1 MLLTRKHL
9 SRRTVLRGVGA
20 TMALP
25 FLDSMIPARS
35 VLAKTEAARAA
46 SRARLVCIEQVHG
59 AAGISEYGLAK
70 NLWIPAATGRRF
82 DISQGNLSPLE
93 PFRDQLTIISNTDAR
108 MAEAQSAPEV
118 GGDHFRSSAVM
129 YTQAHPKL
137 TEGSDV
143 SVGVSMDQ
151 LYAQRFG
158 QDTPIPS
165 MQLTIEPVDQSGGC
179 AYGYACVYTDTIS
192 WAAADQPLPM
202 VRDPRFVFEQLFGSG
217 GTPEQRAPRR
227 ATDRSILDLLT
238 RQMADLRRSLG
249 AGDRQRLDQYSN
261 NIREIE
267 QRIAR
272 IEARNTSGEAREL
285 PGAPAGVPDSFD
297 EHVKLMFD
305 LQVLA
310 FAADTTRVFSFKIGR
325 DGSGRVYPGSGVD
338 RGFHDASH
346 HGSSEERIK
355 QFGEINKYH
364 VSLLPY
370 FLEKLQTT
378 MDGETN
384 LLEKT
389 LVLYGSPMAVGN
401 THNHRNCPL
410 ILLGK
415 GGGAV
420 QPGIHVKAPKDTPM
434 ANVMLTLLQRLG
446 LEDLQSFGDSS
457 GEFSF
462 STAETTVA
470 SHEGHEVA
478 G

>member
-1 MLLTRKHL
+1 MFVTQKHL

-20 TMALP
+20 TIALP
-25 FLDSMIPARS
+25 FLDAMIPARS
-35 VLAKTEAARAA
+35 VLAKTPAARAA

-59 AAGISEYGLAK
+59 AAGCSEYGLAQH
-70 NLWIPAATGRRF
+70 LWSPAATGRRF
-82 DISQGNLSPLE
+82 DISKGSLSPLE

-143 SVGVSMDQ
+143 RVGISMDQ
-151 LYAQRFG
+151 LYAQKFG

-192 WAAADQPLPM
+192 WAAPDQPLPM

-217 GTPEQRAPRR
+217 GTPEQRAQRR
-227 ATDRSILDLLT
+227 ATDRSILDMLT
-238 RQMADLRRSLG
+238 NQMAGLRRSLG
-249 AGDRQRLDQYSN
+249 AADRQRLDQYSN

-272 IEARNTSGEAREL
+272 VEARNTSGEAREL
-285 PGAPAGVPDSFD
+285 PGAPAGVPDAFD

-310 FAADTTRVFSFKIGR
+310 FSSDTTRVFSFKIGR

-346 HGSSEERIK
+346 HGTAEERIK

-370 FLEKLQTT
+370 FLEKLQNTL
-378 MDGETN
+378 DGEAN
-384 LLEKT
+384 LLDKT

-410 ILLGK
+410 ILLGR
-415 GGGAV
+415 GGGV
-420 QPGIHVKAPKDTPM
+420 VEPGVHVKAPKDTPM
-434 ANVMLTLLQRLG
+434 ANVMLTLLHRLG

-462 STAETTVA
+462 SAPETTVA
-470 SHEGHEVA
+470 
-478 G
+478 

>member
-1 MLLTRKHL
+1 MLLTQKHL

-20 TMALP
+20 TIALP

-35 VLAKTEAARAA
+35 VLAKTAAARAA
-46 SRARLVCIEQVHG
+46 SRVRLVCIEQVHG
-59 AAGISEYGLAK
+59 AAGCSEYGLAQ
-70 NLWIPAATGRRF
+70 NLWSPTATGRQF
-82 DISQGNLSPLE
+82 DLSKGNLSPLE
-93 PFRDQLTIISNTDAR
+93 GFRDHLTIVSNTDAR
-108 MAEAQSAPEV
+108 MAEAQTAPEV

-143 SVGVSMDQ
+143 KVGISMDQ
-151 LYAQRFG
+151 LYAQKFG

-192 WAAADQPLPM
+192 WAADNQPLPM
-202 VRDPRFVFEQLFGSG
+202 VRDPRMVFEQLFGSG
-217 GTPEQRAPRR
+217 GTPEQRAERR
-227 ATDRSILDLLT
+227 ATDRSILDMLT
-238 RQMADLRRSLG
+238 NQMADLRRSLG
-249 AGDRQRLDQYSN
+249 AADRQRLDQYSS

-285 PGAPAGVPDSFD
+285 PGAPAGVPDAFD

-310 FAADTTRVFSFKIGR
+310 FSSDTTRIFSFKFGR

-346 HGSSEERIK
+346 HGTAEERIR
-355 QFGEINKYH
+355 QFGDINKYH

-370 FLEKLQTT
+370 FLEKLQNT
-378 MDGETN
+378 MDGDSN
-384 LLEKT
+384 LLDKT

-410 ILLGK
+410 ILLGR

-420 QPGIHVKAPKDTPM
+420 APGVHVKAPKDTPM
-434 ANVMLTLLQRLG
+434 ANVFLTLLHRLG
-446 LEDLQSFGDSS
+446 LEDLPSFGDSS

-462 STAETTVA
+462 SVPGATVA
-470 SHEGHEVA
+470 
-478 G
+478 

>member
-1 MLLTRKHL
+1 MLLTQKHL

-20 TMALP
+20 TIALP

-35 VLAKTEAARAA
+35 VLAKTAAARAA
-46 SRARLVCIEQVHG
+46 SRVRLVCIEQVHG
-59 AAGISEYGLAK
+59 AAGCSEYGLAQ
-70 NLWIPAATGRRF
+70 NLWSPTATGRQF
-82 DISQGNLSPLE
+82 DLSKGNLSPLE
-93 PFRDQLTIISNTDAR
+93 GFRDHLTIVSNTDAR
-108 MAEAQSAPEV
+108 MAEAQTAPEV

-143 SVGVSMDQ
+143 KVGISMDQ
-151 LYAQRFG
+151 LYAQKFG

-192 WAAADQPLPM
+192 WAADNQPLPM
-202 VRDPRFVFEQLFGSG
+202 VRDPRMVFEQLFGSG
-217 GTPEQRAPRR
+217 GTPEQRAERR
-227 ATDRSILDLLT
+227 ATDRSILDMLT
-238 RQMADLRRSLG
+238 NQMADLRRSLG
-249 AGDRQRLDQYSN
+249 AADRQRLDQYSS

-285 PGAPAGVPDSFD
+285 PGAPAGVPDAFD

-310 FAADTTRVFSFKIGR
+310 FSSDTTRVFSFKFGR

-346 HGSSEERIK
+346 HGTAEERIR
-355 QFGEINKYH
+355 QFGDINKYH

-370 FLEKLQTT
+370 FLEKLQNT
-378 MDGETN
+378 MDGDSN
-384 LLEKT
+384 LLDKT

-410 ILLGK
+410 ILLGR

-420 QPGIHVKAPKDTPM
+420 APGVHVKAPKDTPM
-434 ANVMLTLLQRLG
+434 ANVFLTLLHRLG
-446 LEDLQSFGDSS
+446 LEDLPSFGDSS

-462 STAETTVA
+462 SVPGATVA
-470 SHEGHEVA
+470 
-478 G
+478 